1 MDVAVEVP
9 VETVIAAVVPSLIP
23 EVPAVAVEID
33 TTLVGPDAAAGA
45 EQVLVVD
52 APDAALPVE

>member
-1 MDVAVEVP
+1 MDVAVEVL
-9 VETVIAAVVPSLIP
+9 VETVIASVVPSLIP

-33 TTLVGPDAAAGA
+33 TTLAGPDAAAGA

-52 APDAALPVE
+52 ALDTALPVQ